1 MVTGPLLILLC
12 AAAPNVAAW
21 LEEAGA
27 VAPAD
32 RVEAA
37 DESGATAAQRVR
49 TVATAAAPALR
60 PARVPVVRVLVREPA
75 APVAP
80 PRPRL
85 ILEAHPAQPQG
96 PPRG

>member
-12 AAAPNVAAW
+12 AAAPDVAAW
-21 LEEAGA
+21 LEEAVA

-32 RVEAA
+32 TVEAA
-37 DESGATAAQRVR
+37 DESGTPAAQRVR
-49 TVATAAAPALR
+49 TVVAVAAPALR
-60 PARVPVVRVLVREPA
+60 PARVPVVRVLVREPQ
-75 APVAP
+75 APTAT

-85 ILEAHPAQPQG
+85 VLEASPALPQG